1 MLKEKFELEY
11 TEWMDELNRKRK
23 EMARLETEMKKIK
36 LEEEGRRLKEVKQL
50 SINYSGD
57 LNSKLVGI
65 QMVQNSSLVE
75 WFIIQIMA

>member
-1 MLKEKFELEY
+1 MLKERFEFEY

-57 LNSKLVGI
+57 LNSELVWYSNGPK
-65 QMVQNSSLVE
+65 Q
-75 WFIIQIMA
+75 FTC